1 MGKEW
6 PMSSKTK
13 LKNLKTKIIIT
24 GEPGAGK
31 SFITQATDACIP
43 SQEIGVS
50 IGKLS
55 KTIEDTSHE
64 MTLLTWA
71 ITRGRPK
78 VSTHLDHAHAAI
90 IVCDLTKPET
100 VNQTSKWAKRILTF
114 TGDIPLFFAGNNAD
128 TCSSETYREFRK
140 VAHEYNSAFF
150 PIYGKDRESARNLLG
165 IIAHELSQDINKK
178 VKDSLVSW

>member
-1 MGKEW
+1 
-6 PMSSKTK
+6 MSPAAK
-13 LKNLKTKIIIT
+13 LKKLKSKIIIT

-31 SFITQATDACIP
+31 SFITQATDACVA

-50 IGKLS
+50 IGKVS
-55 KTIEDTSHE
+55 ETIEDTSHD

-78 VSTHLDHAHAAI
+78 ESTHLDHAHAAI

-100 VNQTSKWAKRILTF
+100 VNETTKWAKRILTF
-114 TGDIPLFFAGNNAD
+114 TGDIPLFFAGNNAES
-128 TCSSETYREFRK
+128 CNSETYREFRK
-140 VAHEYNSAFF
+140 VANEYNSAFF

-165 IIAHELSQDINKK
+165 IIAHEISENMTKNEEDPLI
-178 VKDSLVSW
+178 SW